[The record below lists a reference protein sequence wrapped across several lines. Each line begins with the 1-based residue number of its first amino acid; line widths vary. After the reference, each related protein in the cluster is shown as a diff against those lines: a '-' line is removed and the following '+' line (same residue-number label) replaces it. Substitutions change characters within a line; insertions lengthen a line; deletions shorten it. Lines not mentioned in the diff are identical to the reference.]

1 MWWCWEGKTWGTLG
15 TSSTKVL
22 VITNQ
27 ASNHEA
33 CNHSHKPWASLLDHS
48 TKELKLSVSFKINVY
63 SDISRPLE
71 EESLMIISLRWV
83 VAWSRKASPAHLQG
97 QLQPSHHHEGLWRE
111 ELCGRLW
118 PVSGIKIYDD
128 KRDHHCLS
136 LKTSFIKFSEI
147 ETFSRIDRI
156 VELFVRKVHWGQVRF
171 PNHYLSSQLANL
183 TNWGLKIIWDNLLA
197 PLSEQCSIWSSG
209 LW

>member
-1 MWWCWEGKTWGTLG
+1 MTLKRVEGNCL
-15 TSSTKVL
+15 
-22 VITNQ
+22 
-27 ASNHEA
+27 
-33 CNHSHKPWASLLDHS
+33 
-48 TKELKLSVSFKINVY
+48 
-63 SDISRPLE
+63 
-71 EESLMIISLRWV
+71 LMICLRWV
-83 VAWSRKASPAHLQG
+83 VAWPWKASPAHLRG

-156 VELFVRKVHWGQVRF
+156 VELLVRKVHWGQVRF
-171 PNHYLSSQLANL
+171 PNHYLSSPLANL
-183 TNWGLKIIWDNLLA
+183 TNWGLKIIWDNILA
-197 PLSEQCSIWSSG
+197 PLSEQCSICSSG